1 MFDMKRAKSS
11 LILLLL
17 IGAGAGAYVYL
28 NRSPTSL
35 VLTGIVTTNDVVV
48 SPQIAGQIRQLLV
61 TEGDVVKKDQLL
73 AVIRPDELQ
82 ADSAFY
88 AHSAEGI
95 GSQVHETEAALRFQ
109 ERQMTDSIQQAE
121 ATLASI
127 QAQQAAAVA
136 NLENARLAYDRTRN
150 LSQQGIETAQ
160 ALDQTRTALDA
171 AQAQLDSLKKQ
182 VDAQRSAVAL
192 ARSNAEQVTI
202 RRSQVQTMQSQQ
214 QAANSQRTK
223 ADVRLAYTEIHAPI
237 DGIVDVRAVRVGE
250 VVSPGQPV
258 VTLVNPDDLWVR
270 ADVEETYIDTV
281 RIGDKI
287 TVRLPSGDLR
297 EGTVFYRGV
306 DASFATQRDVSRTKR
321 DIKTFEIR
329 LRVDNRDR
337 HLALGM
343 TAYVQLPLK

>member
-1 MFDMKRAKSS
+1 MKRLRTS
-11 LILLLL
+11 LLLLVL
-17 IGAGAGAYVYL
+17 IGAGVGAYVYL

-61 TEGDVVKKDQLL
+61 SEGDVVRKDQLV
-73 AVIRPDELQ
+73 AVIVPDELQ

-109 ERQMTDSIQQAE
+109 ERQTTDSIQQAE
-121 ATLASI
+121 ATLAST

-136 NLENARLAYDRTRN
+136 NLENARLVFDRTKSLAQR
-150 LSQQGIETAQ
+150 GIETAQ
-160 ALDQTRTALDA
+160 ALDQARTALDA

-182 VDAQRSAVAL
+182 VDAQRSTVAL
-192 ARSNAEQVTI
+192 ARSNAEQVTL
-202 RRSQVQTMQSQQ
+202 RRSQVQTMQLQQ

-237 DGIVDVRAVRVGE
+237 DGIVDVKAVRVGE

-258 VTLVNPDDLWVR
+258 ITLINQDDLWVR
-270 ADVEETYIDTV
+270 ADVEETYIDNV
-281 RIGDKI
+281 RLGDKM
-287 TVRLPSGDLR
+287 TVRLPSGDER
-297 EGTVFYRGV
+297 GGTVFYRGV

-337 HLALGM
+337 RLALGM
-343 TAYVQLPLK
+343 TAYVLLPLK